1 MNKLDAIQGTA
12 TAALA
17 TTVVAPTSSEWKQLG
32 LAALSAVVVAV
43 INVVVSW
50 LRARVP
56 VEEDP
61 ILKGS
66 HEGP

>member
-1 MNKLDAIQGTA
+1 MNKLDVVNGTA

-17 TTVVAPTSSEWKQLG
+17 TTVVAPTGSEWKQLG
-32 LAALSAVVVAV
+32 LAALSAVIVAV

-56 VEEDP
+56 VESEIP
-61 ILKGS
+61 PS
-66 HEGP
+66 AHEGP